1 MQDQPTLEDEALD
14 AAVLWR
20 LCESGPWT
28 EPELQR
34 ELGLQACDG
43 VGRLVIKGLAHRIEG
58 GLVFASAS
66 GRHAH
71 SLDPTYR

>member
-1 MQDQPTLEDEALD
+1 MQDKPILDDASLD

-28 EPELQR
+28 EAELER
-34 ELGLQACDG
+34 ELGLVAGDG
-43 VGRLVIKGLAHRIEG
+43 VDRLLAKGLAHRIEG
-58 GLVFASAS
+58 FVFASAS

-71 SLDPTYR
+71 SLDPSYR